1 MTPLLSSGGTLLLY
15 QLKLNYQSAPPLMEK
30 MPHCSLIQQF
40 LEDERTTNLYKYD
53 RGRHTVHVAL
63 IVKRGKVLA
72 EAFNNYGN
80 RSMGS
85 GYSDFS
91 IHAEKNVI
99 KQLGD
104 ISKLRGSDLYVMRV
118 SSDRACTGNKR
129 FMNSKPCKACELFL
143 RKCMKEY
150 GLNNVYYTS

>member
-1 MTPLLSSGGTLLLY
+1 
-15 QLKLNYQSAPPLMEK
+15 
-30 MPHCSLIQQF
+30 MPNSSLIQQF
-40 LEDERTTNLYKYD
+40 LEDERTTNLYRHD
-53 RGRHTVHVAL
+53 RNRHTVHVAV
-63 IVKRGKVLA
+63 IVLRGKVLA
-72 EAFNNYGN
+72 EAFNKNGN

-99 KQLGD
+99 KELGD
-104 ISKLRGSDLYVMRV
+104 ISKLRGADMYVMRV
-118 SSDRACTGNKR
+118 SADRACTGNKR

-150 GLNNVYYTS
+150 GLNNVYYTT